1 MHVSK
6 ILANQLGSALLLFG
20 FAAVPVFASGI
31 VSCPP
36 VPATTSDFITPYVG
50 AGNGCS
56 APDGTFQ
63 DFSVGDAY
71 NQTINGTTFGSS
83 GTVPDVT
90 SGQIFLTTGPSNPK
104 SIEIFS
110 PGPNYYP
117 GGPNPGHNFPTNYC
131 HGDTGSEGWC
141 VNGADQY
148 LTSQITFQSVFNF
161 PVTEFGFSGAAYGST
176 FGKPTA
182 LLFLEVCP
190 GTLTFSQG
198 CPGYQVLEAGI
209 NNSNI
214 GSVSFGIVALF
225 AATNEVA
232 SRETVLLSTVND
244 KSDSWAA
251 MGNLDLI
258 DAPEPAT
265 MVLTASVLLMLGLI
279 RLRKTA

>member
-1 MHVSK
+1 M
-6 ILANQLGSALLLFG
+6 
-20 FAAVPVFASGI
+20 ASGI

-36 VPATTSDFITPYVG
+36 VPATTSDYITPYVG
-50 AGNGCS
+50 PGNGCS

-71 NQTINGTTFGSS
+71 GQTINSTSFANS

-90 SGQIFLTTGPSNPK
+90 SGQIFLTTGPSDPH

-117 GGPNPGHNFPTNYC
+117 NGPHPGQNFPTNYC

-141 VNGADQY
+141 VNGADEY
-148 LTSQITFQSVFNF
+148 LTSQITFQSVFNT

-198 CPGYQVLEAGI
+198 CAGYQVLEAGI

-214 GSVSFGIVALF
+214 GSVSFEIVASF
-225 AATNEVA
+225 GATNEVA

-244 KSDSWAA
+244 RQDSWAA

-265 MVLTASVLLMLGLI
+265 MALTGGALLMLGA
-279 RLRKTA
+279 LRFRKRA